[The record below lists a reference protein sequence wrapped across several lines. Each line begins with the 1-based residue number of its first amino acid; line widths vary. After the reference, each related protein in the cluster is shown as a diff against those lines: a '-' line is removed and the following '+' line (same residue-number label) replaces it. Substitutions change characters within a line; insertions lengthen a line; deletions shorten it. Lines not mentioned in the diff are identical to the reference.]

1 MFEKILIANRGEI
14 ACRIARTARCMGIK
28 TVAVYSEADAEA
40 LHVRVMD
47 EAVPIGPSAAR
58 DSYLSIANIVN
69 AAVQTKADAL
79 HPGYG
84 FLSENSELPDALA
97 EVGVTFIGPSASVI
111 RMMGDKIEARK
122 LARELD
128 VSTIP
133 GEGDA
138 LANAEDA
145 VAAARAIGYPVMI
158 KAAAGGGGKGMR
170 IARDDD
176 EAREGFRFAVNE
188 AHSSFGDDR
197 VFVEKLIEGPRHIEI
212 QILADNHGTV
222 VHLGEREC
230 SIQRRHQKVIEESPS
245 PFLDDGVR
253 AAMAEQ
259 AVTLARAVN
268 YRSAGTVE
276 FIVDSEKKFYFLE
289 MNARLQV
296 EHPVTEFVTGIDL
309 VEQMIRVAADE
320 PLGLSQKDIA
330 THGWAIESRVY
341 AEDPSREFLP
351 ATGRLVRYQL
361 PHESTGV
368 RVDSGFEAGDT
379 IGINYD
385 PLIAKL
391 ICHGVTRDDALEKM
405 RNALDAYLIRG
416 ISHNLSFLTAAITHP
431 RFVGGEF
438 TTGFIEEEFPTGF
451 NPADSIHEDISLL
464 AALAGVV
471 HSRVW
476 RRSDEFACV
485 AVTAGHRVPMIVR
498 PLEAEKS
505 GWSVMTPT
513 RTYAFTGHW
522 QVGLL
527 LFKACVDGVEL
538 CVQVDR
544 EGDRWRLTQGGSS
557 LVFAVLTPR
566 AACLAQFML
575 ARPLPDF
582 SRLVLAPMPGLLVS
596 LAVREGAEV
605 KAGEEIAVIEAMKM
619 ENQIRA
625 EREGTI
631 SVVHVA
637 LGDLLEVDQP
647 IVEFE

>member
-1 MFEKILIANRGEI
+1 MFKKILIANRGEV
-14 ACRIARTARCMGIK
+14 ACRIARTAHRMGIK
-28 TVAVYSEADAEA
+28 TVAVYSEADADA
-40 LHVRVMD
+40 LHVRVTD
-47 EAVPIGPSAAR
+47 EAVPIGPAAAR

-69 AAVQTKADAL
+69 AAVQTGADAV

-84 FLSENSELPDALA
+84 FLSENSELPEALVA
-97 EVGVTFIGPSASVI
+97 VGVTFIGPSAPVI
-111 RMMGDKIEARK
+111 KMMGDKIEARK

-128 VSTIP
+128 VPTIP

-138 LANAEDA
+138 LASAEDA

-170 IARDDD
+170 VARNND
-176 EAREGFRFAVNE
+176 EALEGFRFAVNE
-188 AHSSFGDDR
+188 ARSSFGDDR
-197 VFVEKLIEGPRHIEI
+197 VFVEKLIEEPHHIEI
-212 QILADNHGTV
+212 QILADNHGTI

-245 PFLDDGVR
+245 PFLNDGVR
-253 AAMAEQ
+253 TAMAEQ
-259 AVTLARAVN
+259 AVILARAVN

-276 FIVDSEKKFYFLE
+276 FIVDSEKNFYFLE
-289 MNARLQV
+289 MNTRLQV

-320 PLGLSQKDIA
+320 PLGISQGDIA
-330 THGWAIESRVY
+330 VHGWAIESRVY
-341 AEDPSREFLP
+341 AEDPSRGFLP
-351 ATGRLVRYQL
+351 ATGRLVRYL
-361 PHESTGV
+361 PPHESTGV
-368 RVDSGFEAGDT
+368 RVDSGFDAGDE

-385 PLIAKL
+385 PLISKL
-391 ICHGVTRDDALEKM
+391 ICHGATRDDALVKM

-416 ISHNLSFLTAAITHP
+416 ISNNLSFLAAAIAHP
-431 RFVGGEF
+431 KFISGDF

-451 NPADSIHEDISLL
+451 DPADSIHEDKSVL
-464 AALAGVV
+464 AALVGVI

-485 AVTAGHRVPMIVR
+485 AVTAEYEVPMTVL
-498 PLEAEKS
+498 PLEGEKS
-505 GWSVMTPT
+505 GWSVVTPA
-513 RTYAFTGHW
+513 RTYAITGHW
-522 QVGLL
+522 QVGLS
-527 LFKACVDGVEL
+527 LFNACVDGVEL

-544 EGDRWRLTQGGSS
+544 EGDRWRLTQGGSA

-566 AACLAQFML
+566 AAHLAQFML
-575 ARPLPDF
+575 VRPLPDL

-631 SVVHVA
+631 SVVHA
-637 LGDLLEVDQP
+637 APGDLLEVDQS

>member
-14 ACRIARTARCMGIK
+14 ACRIARTARRMGIK

-40 LHVRVMD
+40 LHVRMMD
-47 EAVPIGPSAAR
+47 EAVAIGPSPAR
-58 DSYLSIANIVN
+58 DSYLNIPNIVN
-69 AAVQTKADAL
+69 AAVQTGADAL

-84 FLSENSELPDALA
+84 FLSENAELPDALA
-97 EVGVTFIGPSASVI
+97 AVDVTFIGPSASVI
-111 RMMGDKIEARK
+111 KMMGDKIKARK

-138 LANAEDA
+138 LADAENA

-170 IARDDD
+170 VARDDD

-188 AHSSFGDDR
+188 ARSSFGDGR
-197 VFVEKLIEGPRHIEI
+197 VFVEKLIEEPRHIEI
-212 QILADNHGTV
+212 QVLADNHGAV

-245 PFLDDGVR
+245 PFLNDGVR

-276 FIVDSEKKFYFLE
+276 FIVDHEKKFYFLE
-289 MNARLQV
+289 MNTRLQV
-296 EHPVTEFVTGIDL
+296 EHPVTEFVIGIDL
-309 VEQMIRVAADE
+309 VEQMIRIAADH
-320 PLGLSQKDIA
+320 PLGITQGDIA

-341 AEDPSREFLP
+341 AEDPSRGFLP

-361 PHESTGV
+361 PHESDGV
-368 RVDSGFEAGDT
+368 RIDSGFEAGDE

-385 PLIAKL
+385 PLISKL
-391 ICHGVTRDDALEKM
+391 ISHGATRDDALAKM
-405 RNALDAYLIRG
+405 QNALDAYLIRG
-416 ISHNLSFLTAAITHP
+416 ISHNLSFLAAAIAHP
-431 RFVGGEF
+431 KFVSGEF
-438 TTGFIEEEFPTGF
+438 TTGFIEEEFTDGF
-451 NPADSIHEDISLL
+451 NPADSVHEDISLL
-464 AALAGVV
+464 SALAGVI

-476 RRSDEFACV
+476 RHSDEFVCV
-485 AVTAGHRVPMIVR
+485 AVTADHEIPMTVR
-498 PLEAEKS
+498 LVDLENS
-505 GWSVMTPT
+505 DWSVMTPA
-513 RTYAFTGHW
+513 RTYKITSGW
-522 QVGLL
+522 QAGGS
-527 LFKACVDGVEL
+527 LFQSCVDGVEI

-544 EGDRWRLTQGGSS
+544 EGNRWRLTQGGAA
-557 LVFAVLTPR
+557 LVFAILTPR
-566 AACLAQFML
+566 VADLAKFML
-575 ARPLPDF
+575 ARPLPDR

-596 LAVREGAEV
+596 LAVHEGAEV

-625 EREGTI
+625 ERDGNI
-631 SVVHVA
+631 SVVHA
-637 LGDLLEVDQP
+637 APGDLLEVDQP